1 MKFDQLPNAI
11 NWSLPEVLLNVQMT
25 GSKDEFI
32 ESISKM
38 NPSEINMRLVSI
50 QGDEYYFEGFWIK

>member
-25 GSKDEFI
+25 GSKDEFTT
-32 ESISKM
+32 SINEI